1 MIEAITRGS
10 ASRRLTKVAEITF
23 AVGSLAAGKGASL
36 AGMQILEAVGGEPST
51 VTGLQTLLRRAEHD
65 AETTSAIVRLAVF
78 LSLAL
83 TIFAVMGVRG
93 AVMGAA
99 PYGLVT
105 AIGLFLAWR
114 RIFHPAIPFLFVTFD
129 IILVVAQVRMLA
141 HAMGM
146 PPDSIFRLPATAL
159 VFVFLIHAAMRFRPS
174 LVAYAAT
181 LFVILVELLPFLPA
195 VLSPRME
202 EMHAIAQANLV
213 GLLNYQALPLTVI
226 ALAAFILFINV
237 RRTRELL
244 LSSIS
249 HAARTA
255 RLSRYFSPNLAARL
269 ADDDSDQLLAGRRQP
284 AAVLFVDI
292 RDFTAL
298 GEAMAPDA
306 LSAFL
311 AEYRHRLVQPV
322 FSHGGTVDK
331 FIGDAIM
338 AVFGSPIQRSDD
350 ASRAVHSAM
359 EILEAAALW
368 SFERKRSGLPP
379 VAIGIGAH
387 YGEVFAGAVGC
398 EHLREFTVIGDTVNV
413 AQRLERLSR
422 EVDSPLVV
430 SAALLQAAGAE
441 NTTKWR
447 RLPPQQLKGHSE
459 PVEVL
464 CLA

>member
-1 MIEAITRGS
+1 
-10 ASRRLTKVAEITF
+10 
-23 AVGSLAAGKGASL
+23 
-36 AGMQILEAVGGEPST
+36 
-51 VTGLQTLLRRAEHD
+51 VTDVQTLLRRAERD
-65 AETTSAIVRLAVF
+65 AEKISAVVRLVVY

-83 TIFAVMGVRG
+83 LIFAAAGVRG
-93 AVMGAA
+93 AVMGTA

-141 HAMGM
+141 YAMGM
-146 PPDSIFRLPATAL
+146 APDSIFRLPATAL
-159 VFVFLIHAAMRFRPS
+159 VFVFLIHASMRFRPL

-181 LFVILVELLPFLPA
+181 LFVILIELLPFLPA

-202 EMHAIAQANLV
+202 EMHAMARANLV
-213 GLLNYQALPLTVI
+213 GLLNYQALPLTLI
-226 ALAAFILFINV
+226 ALAAFVLFVTV
-237 RRTRELL
+237 RRTRGLL
-244 LSSIS
+244 LASIN

-269 ADDDSDQLLAGRRQP
+269 ADDVSDELLAGRRQP

-292 RDFTAL
+292 RGFTAL
-298 GEAMAPDA
+298 GEAMTPDA

-350 ASRAVHSAM
+350 AGRALRCAM
-359 EILEAAALW
+359 EILEAAARW
-368 SFERKRSGLPP
+368 SLERERSGQPP
-379 VAIGIGAH
+379 VAIGIGVH

-398 EHLREFTVIGDTVNV
+398 EHLREYTVIGDTVNV

-422 EVDSPLVV
+422 EVDSSLVV

-441 NTTKWR
+441 NTAEWR
-447 RLPPQQLKGHSE
+447 RLAPQQLKGHSE
-459 PVEVL
+459 PIDAFS
-464 CLA
+464 LAQDGARDGTQRV

>member
-1 MIEAITRGS
+1 
-10 ASRRLTKVAEITF
+10 
-23 AVGSLAAGKGASL
+23 
-36 AGMQILEAVGGEPST
+36 
-51 VTGLQTLLRRAEHD
+51 VTDVQTLLRRAERD
-65 AETTSAIVRLAVF
+65 AEKISAVVRLVVF

-83 TIFAVMGVRG
+83 MIFAAAGVRG
-93 AVMGAA
+93 AVMGTA

-105 AIGLFLAWR
+105 VIGLFLAWR
-114 RIFHPAIPFLFVTFD
+114 GIFHPAIPFLFVTFD
-129 IILVVAQVRMLA
+129 IVLVVAQVRMLA
-141 HAMGM
+141 VAMGM

-159 VFVFLIHAAMRFRPS
+159 IFVFLIHASMRYRPL
-174 LVAYAAT
+174 LVAYAAA
-181 LFVILVELLPFLPA
+181 LSVILMELLPFWPA
-195 VLSPRME
+195 VLSPRIE
-202 EMHAIAQANLV
+202 EMHAMAQANLV
-213 GLLNYQALPLTVI
+213 GLLNYQALPLTLI
-226 ALAAFILFINV
+226 ALAAFILFVSV
-237 RRTRELL
+237 RRTRGLL
-244 LSSIS
+244 LASINQ
-249 HAARTA
+249 AARTA

-292 RDFTAL
+292 RGFTAL
-298 GEAMAPDA
+298 GEAMTPDA

-322 FSHGGTVDK
+322 FSYGGTVDK
-331 FIGDAIM
+331 FMGDAIM

-350 ASRAVHSAM
+350 AGRALRCVM
-359 EILEAAALW
+359 EILDAAARW
-368 SFERKRSGLPP
+368 SLERERSGQAP

-398 EHLREFTVIGDTVNV
+398 EHLREYTVIGDTVNV

-441 NTTKWR
+441 RSAEWR
-447 RLPPQQLKGHSE
+447 RLPPQRLKGHSE

-464 CLA
+464 CLLS

>member
-1 MIEAITRGS
+1 
-10 ASRRLTKVAEITF
+10 VAD
-23 AVGSLAAGKGASL
+23 V
-36 AGMQILEAVGGEPST
+36 QILLG
-51 VTGLQTLLRRAEHD
+51 RAERD
-65 AETTSAIVRLAVF
+65 AEKISAVVRLVVY

-83 TIFAVMGVRG
+83 TIFAAVGVRG
-93 AVMGAA
+93 ALLGTAL
-99 PYGLVT
+99 YGLVT

-129 IILVVAQVRMLA
+129 IVLVVAQVRMLA
-141 HAMGM
+141 RAMGM
-146 PPDSIFRLPATAL
+146 SADSIFQLPATAL
-159 VFVFLIHAAMRFRPS
+159 VFVFLIHASMRFRPL

-195 VLSPRME
+195 AVLSPRME
-202 EMHAIAQANLV
+202 EMHAMERADMV
-213 GLLNYQALPLTVI
+213 GLLNYQALPLTLI
-226 ALAAFILFINV
+226 ALAAFILFVIA
-237 RRTRELL
+237 RRTRGLL
-244 LSSIS
+244 LASIE

-269 ADDDSDQLLAGRRQP
+269 ADDVSDQLLVGRRQP

-292 RDFTAL
+292 RGFTAL
-298 GEAMAPDA
+298 GEAMTPDA

-350 ASRAVHSAM
+350 AGHALRCAM
-359 EILEAAALW
+359 EILEAAARW
-368 SFERKRSGLPP
+368 SLERERAGQAP

-398 EHLREFTVIGDTVNV
+398 EHLREYTVIGDTVNV

-422 EVDSPLVV
+422 EVDSSLVV

-441 NTTKWR
+441 KTDEWR

-459 PVEVL
+459 L
-464 CLA
+464 IDAFFLAQNGARDGPQRI